1 MSLLGSVGSLA
12 VVGGELS
19 TIGGS
24 VDPDVVELGNLGQF
38 MSPGEGEG
46 TVLRGAIVVLLVGVV
61 EIIVNLN
68 ECVVVKRDG
77 GPFVLF
83 CDM

>member
-1 MSLLGSVGSLA
+1 MSLLGLVGSLA

-24 VDPDVVELGNLGQF
+24 VDSDVVELGNLGQF

-46 TVLRGAIVVLLVGVV
+46 TVLR
-61 EIIVNLN
+61 
-68 ECVVVKRDG
+68 
-77 GPFVLF
+77 
-83 CDM
+83 